1 MGGTIL
7 NVITVAIGSII
18 GMLLGNRLPERIQ
31 QSVITGLGL
40 VTLVVGVSNAQTSGN
55 IIIPLISLALGAIVG
70 ELLRI
75 DLALERFAGWLQTRL
90 GGSDPDPSTPQEP
103 VGTRPVS
110 SDSPSP
116 SDAAPPPMDARQRFI
131 TGFVTASLVFC
142 IGPLTFLG
150 SIQDGMGLPQGFQQL
165 AIKSTLDGFA
175 AMAFASSFGL
185 GVFFSILTV
194 FFLQGGLA
202 LLGSVA
208 GQFMSTVMIT
218 EMTAVGGLLLIGLAL
233 VLLDI
238 KHPRIANFLP
248 ALVIA
253 PLMVAIATALNIAVY
268 PLPPTP

>member
-90 GGSDPDPSTPQEP
+90 GGRDTSTPQEP
-103 VGTRPVS
+103 VGTRQVS
-110 SDSPSP
+110 SDSPLP

-150 SIQDGMGLPQGFQQL
+150 SIQDGMGLPLGFQQL

-185 GVFFSILTV
+185 GVFFSILTI

-238 KHPRIANFLP
+238 HRPRIANFLP

-253 PLMVAIATALNIAVY
+253 PLIVAVSTALNIAVY